1 MQVSKFPPKK
11 ILIVDDEVNMRL
23 VLKAMLKK
31 EGYEVETA
39 ADGME
44 ALALLR
50 HHDITAC
57 VTDLKMPKLDGMGL
71 LNRMVEEYPSI
82 PVIIITA
89 HGTVAT
95 AVDALK
101 KGAFDYITKPFDQ
114 EELKNVISKAVKT
127 RVLSDEEVQLG
138 ATELDRSEIVG
149 SSQSMAKIFEIIKKV
164 APSTTTILITGETG
178 TGKELVANA
187 IHVNSPRKRNPFIK
201 INCSAIAENLIE
213 SELFGYEKGAFT
225 GAVSSKQGRFELA
238 HKGTLFLDEIG
249 DLPREIQVKLLRV
262 IQDHEFERVGGLQ
275 TIKVDVRLVA
285 ATNRNLQQSV
295 KEGSFREDL
304 FYRFN
309 VMPIYVPPLRER
321 KEDIPPLVSY
331 FIEKFNRKLDRRI
344 TGVDPEVM
352 ELFQDYDWPGN
363 IRELEN
369 LAERL
374 VLMAKGDQIVMGD
387 VPAELIEAVEAQDT
401 HVGIRREKVHQG
413 PYPRED
419 GGHREADDRQGPRG
433 VRGKHLEGGPAAGVE
448 PQGPP
453 SEACKIQPALIA
465 EGRGKHGQPNRDRFQ
480 EEHPGRPGRK
490 GEAAHRGEPPA

>member
-1 MQVSKFPPKK
+1 MSKFPPKK

-57 VTDLKMPKLDGMGL
+57 VTDLRMPKLDGMGL

-138 ATELDRSEIVG
+138 AIELDRSEIVG

-164 APSTTTILITGETG
+164 APTTTTILITGETG

-213 SELFGYEKGAFT
+213 SELFGYERGAFT

-249 DLPREIQVKLLRV
+249 DLPREVQVKLLRV

-295 KEGSFREDL
+295 KEGTFREDL

-331 FIEKFNRKLDRRI
+331 FIEKFNYKLDRRI

-374 VLMAKGDQIVMGD
+374 VLMAKGAQIVMGD
-387 VPAELIEAVEAQDT
+387 VPAELIEAVEARIHTAASDEKRS
-401 HVGIRREKVHQG
+401 IKDLIREKT
-413 PYPRED
+413 ED
-419 GGHREADDRQGPRG
+419 IEKQMIVKVLEECEGNISKAARQLGLSRRG
-433 VRGKHLEGGPAAGVE
+433 LHLKLA
-448 PQGPP
+448 
-453 SEACKIQPALIA
+453 KYNL
-465 EGRGKHGQPNRDRFQ
+465 R
-480 EEHPGRPGRK
+480 
-490 GEAAHRGEPPA
+490 

>member
-1 MQVSKFPPKK
+1 MSKIPPKK

-31 EGYEVETA
+31 EGYDVETA
-39 ADGME
+39 ADGLE

-50 HHDITAC
+50 HHEITAC
-57 VTDLKMPKLDGMGL
+57 VTDLRMPKLDGMGL

-114 EELKNVISKAVKT
+114 EELKNVIGKAVKT
-127 RVLSDEEVQLG
+127 RVLSDEEVQFAG
-138 ATELDRSEIVG
+138 AELDRGEIVG
-149 SSQSMAKIFEIIKKV
+149 SSPSTVKIFDIIKKV
-164 APSTTTILITGETG
+164 APTTTTILITGETG

-201 INCSAIAENLIE
+201 INCAAIAENLIE
-213 SELFGYEKGAFT
+213 SELFGYERGAFT
-225 GAVSSKQGRFELA
+225 GAVSSKPGRFELA

-262 IQDHEFERVGGLQ
+262 IQDHEFERVGGIQ

-304 FYRFN
+304 FYRLN

-321 KEDIPPLVSY
+321 KEDIPALVIY
-331 FIEKFNRKLDRRI
+331 FVDKFNRKLGRQI
-344 TGVDPEVM
+344 AGVDPEVI
-352 ELFQDYDWPGN
+352 ELLLEHDWPGN

-387 VPAELIEAVEAQDT
+387 VPSELIEAVEEKTQTATPDDKRS
-401 HVGIRREKVHQG
+401 IKDLIREKT
-413 PYPRED
+413 ED
-419 GGHREADDRQGPRG
+419 IEKQMIVRVLEECEGNISKAARQLGLSRRG
-433 VRGKHLEGGPAAGVE
+433 LHLKLAKY
-448 PQGPP
+448 
-453 SEACKIQPALIA
+453 SL
-465 EGRGKHGQPNRDRFQ
+465 R
-480 EEHPGRPGRK
+480 
-490 GEAAHRGEPPA
+490 